1 MNIYTDYFPRTI
13 NPKPKAQVAGEAFKP
28 QTEKVWA
35 SLNREIGQAIERVH
49 SNPAAGIATPE
60 MIVTSIGP
68 HIIGPAILHNG
79 INQGDIAAAI
89 KVSLANFVKR
99 KEEGERTRAERLKM
113 LELGEVLAEQRP
125 HPPNPPHGVA
135 SEDTSSILNLGK
147 TWGVSTAPPVKPPYG
162 DNGLFKF
169 SHTGNF
175 WSLPT
180 SKPAAHTPYT
190 NYVPEGFGAGPAP
203 NPKLDYPVF
212 MDVDTRT
219 KMQNEPEH
227 TTEGGPRETEG
238 AKGFE
243 SIFGFKLNTPRYSA
257 GIGGE
262 KGGETEKD
270 VEMGFGESSECG
282 GSDVLDL
289 DVVDEVTED
298 QRGNLV
304 VVFPYTLEFANQR
317 PSPITTQ
324 TSSIVNTLSIAA
336 TLAQSGASTPK
347 DMQIFGEGMKL
358 DVWRSIALSGEA
370 DADSFGAKSTS
381 TEKAVFAEVIPG
393 AVHTPA
399 KPIEQVLPLGPSA
412 SKNIRLPRK
421 ILIPRLSRA
430 TKPVHDED
438 LRKEIAENSR
448 RLAQQNFDGM
458 MLPRETQSKDAGP
471 SNKGTQNIEYSGTH
485 TTITSKT
492 SPTTTTMGS
501 KEFIIEDEVVDT
513 MRVEEV
519 LGNGSGHNTNLVRIM
534 PPPSAKAPAEQQ
546 LEHDTK
552 NSTKESAAP
561 DLIASVPVINVPGVL
576 VYDQT
581 TNQMSCTTP
590 AIVNNEKET
599 KVTKMLPEE
608 AVADE
613 FEDVKITEDNVEVLD
628 EEVNS
633 MIGSEKVEEDRG
645 EKEEDDDS
653 DESLSDIESDEGDEA
668 LGWGSREE
676 KEKESSDGQEEN
688 ANPDESVGD
697 AEPDESGLDSSVGKE
712 DEDREGQEV
721 DDNSDESLSDVE
733 SDEGDEAL
741 GWGKSE
747 GGEKK
752 KVEED
757 AKEGKEKEGDEDK
770 EEEGE
775 EKDDSDKND
784 EGDDGGDDD
793 DGEEGDD
800 GEEEEDEDEDEDGEG
815 EDVPQTATAT
825 QMAERKYEISSIFP

>member
-1 MNIYTDYFPRTI
+1 MIIPSQQTISLMNSYTDYFPRII
-13 NPKPKAQVAGEAFKP
+13 NPKPKAQAAGEAFKL

-79 INQGDIAAAI
+79 ISQGDIAAAI

-99 KEEGERTRAERLKM
+99 KKEGERTRAERLKM
-113 LELGEVLAEQRP
+113 LEFGEVSAEP
-125 HPPNPPHGVA
+125 ATH
-135 SEDTSSILNLGK
+135 TS
-147 TWGVSTAPPVKPPYG
+147 
-162 DNGLFKF
+162 
-169 SHTGNF
+169 
-175 WSLPT
+175 
-180 SKPAAHTPYT
+180 YT
-190 NYVPEGFGAGPAP
+190 NHVPGGFRAGPAP

-212 MDVDTRT
+212 MDVDTKT
-219 KMQNEPEH
+219 KVQNGPEH
-227 TTEGGPRETEG
+227 TTEGGAGG
-238 AKGFE
+238 AEEAKDFE

-262 KGGETEKD
+262 KSGETEKD
-270 VEMGFGESSECG
+270 IEMGFGESSGCG

-289 DVVDEVTED
+289 
-298 QRGNLV
+298 
-304 VVFPYTLEFANQR
+304 
-317 PSPITTQ
+317 
-324 TSSIVNTLSIAA
+324 
-336 TLAQSGASTPK
+336 
-347 DMQIFGEGMKL
+347 IFCEGMEV
-358 DVWRSIALSGEA
+358 DVGQSIPLSGEA
-370 DADSFGAKSTS
+370 DADNLGAKSTN
-381 TEKAVFAEVIPG
+381 TEKAVFAEAILG

-399 KPIEQVLPLGPSA
+399 KPTGQVLPLGPSA

-421 ILIPRLSRA
+421 ILIPRLSRV

-448 RLAQQNFDGM
+448 RLAQQNLDGM
-458 MLPRETQSKDAGP
+458 MLPQEAQSKDAGP
-471 SNKGTQNIEYSGTH
+471 SNKGTQNIEYSGAH
-485 TTITSKT
+485 TTITSKV

-501 KEFIIEDEVVDT
+501 KEFIIEDGVVDT

-534 PPPSAKAPAEQQ
+534 PPPSAKAPAKQQ

-581 TNQMSCTTP
+581 TNQMSCITP

-608 AVADE
+608 AVADK

-628 EEVNS
+628 EEVDS
-633 MIGSEKVEEDRG
+633 MIESEKVEEDRG

-688 ANPDESVGD
+688 ANPDESVSD

-752 KVEED
+752 EVEED
-757 AKEGKEKEGDEDK
+757 AKEEKEKEDDEDK
-770 EEEGE
+770 EEERE

-784 EGDDGGDDD
+784 EDDDSGDDD
-793 DGEEGDD
+793 DDEEGDD
-800 GEEEEDEDEDEDGEG
+800 GEEEEDEDEEEEDEDNGEEEEDEDEDEDEDGEG

-825 QMAERKYEISSIFP
+825 QMAERKYEISSIFL